1 VESNVAY
8 GWKLPLTLALSELSS
23 HRMRSFLST
32 FAVFLGVAALL
43 VMTSFS
49 RGMESQ
55 NRQTFLQMGGAQVVP
70 LQTVQPKDQADMAR
84 FAKSPGLRLSDFKAL
99 QERIPAVEMILPAAT
114 SNLRFRAGGKRIRGF
129 GTAQGWDNFPIYNY
143 QIEASDE
150 FNRQNWEKGAAV
162 ALIGSRV
169 ADDLR
174 KSLKADPI
182 GQELSLQAGGGR
194 VKVIGLIKTE
204 SKFDRRSMEISVP
217 LAWLMRQQGTEN
229 PVVTGSVKVRTL
241 EEVPETIQAIKAQ
254 MRVLHRGV
262 EDVDVSTN
270 EDLMK
275 DSENSIKVM
284 ALVTGVISAIALV
297 SGAIGILNI
306 LLSSLASRIR
316 ELGIQK
322 ALGAPSRLL
331 FRQVFLESLLVSGV
345 GGALGCITGILPGL
359 IAKGALP
366 FQPELAV
373 SDLLMGIGL
382 SLGIGVGAGLL
393 PAFKASRLDPVEA
406 MRS

>member
-1 VESNVAY
+1 
-8 GWKLPLTLALSELSS
+8 
-23 HRMRSFLST
+23 MRSFLST

-70 LQTVQPKDQADMAR
+70 IQTVQAKDQAEQTR
-84 FAKSPGLRLSDFKAL
+84 FAKSPGLLLSDFKAL
-99 QERIPAVEMILPAAT
+99 QERIPEIEMILPAAT
-114 SNLRFRAGGKRIRGF
+114 SNLRFRAGGKRIRGH
-129 GTAQGWDNFPIYNY
+129 GVAQGWDNFSIYNY
-143 QIEASDE
+143 QLQAASE
-150 FNRQNWEKGAAV
+150 VNRENWEKGAAI

-169 ADDLR
+169 ADDIR
-174 KSLKADPI
+174 KNLKADPI

-194 VKVIGLIKTE
+194 VKVVGLIKTE
-204 SKFDRRSMEISVP
+204 SKFDRRTMEINVP

-229 PVVTGSVKVRTL
+229 PAVTGSVKIRNL
-241 EEVPETIQAIKAQ
+241 DAVPATIASIKTEL
-254 MRVLHRGV
+254 RILHRGV

-275 DSENSIKVM
+275 DSQNSIKVM

-366 FQPELAV
+366 FQPELAL
-373 SDLLMGIGL
+373 SDLLMGLGL